1 MTQRQF
7 SSESL
12 WTWFLRIVMGL
23 VVFLLGSLYSDVK
36 SMMVD
41 INDIKIMIA
50 ESKKDVEYLREDY
63 HEFKTDTKGRISKL
77 ESVR

>member
-1 MTQRQF
+1 
-7 SSESL
+7 
-12 WTWFLRIVMGL
+12 
-23 VVFLLGSLYSDVK
+23 
-36 SMMVD
+36 MMID

>member
-36 SMMVD
+36 SMMAD

-63 HEFKTDTKGRISKL
+63 HEFKNDTKGRISKL
-77 ESVR
+77 EGVR